1 METSPTKVSKALFE
15 GNRDVLGGGHYN
27 SCPTER
33 QNLMHIMVEG
43 GGAAGPMFTP
53 PYSPAAALMQ

>member
-1 METSPTKVSKALFE
+1 MGTSPTKVSKAMFE
-15 GNRDVLGGGHYN
+15 GNRDVHYN

>member
-1 METSPTKVSKALFE
+1 MFE
-15 GNRDVLGGGHYN
+15 GNRDVFGGRYN